1 VIGVETWSNL
11 SWNLCAGVETWN
23 PCAGVKTGVVTVTI
37 SLGIDFAAEK
47 EICHFDEVLASAAVH
62 PDVRPSGQTAGSSW
76 NSIRIEKHLCE
87 VGVWTV
93 SGAFWRIL
101 VAMKKEIFAV
111 HSAGQT
117 SPEIC
122 FVGLPLLHDTC
133 CGSAQT
139 SALLC
144 CEGLSHLSVP
154 HASACS
160 GDSSRKAEG
169 LCLVMKTW

>member
-11 SWNLCAGVETWN
+11 SWNPCAGVEIWN

-37 SLGIDFAAEK
+37 SLGTDFAAEK
-47 EICHFDEVLASAAVH
+47 EISHFDEVLASAVVH
-62 PDVRPSGQTAGSSW
+62 SAVRPGGQTAPGSSW

-93 SGAFWRIL
+93 SEAFLRIP
-101 VAMKKEIFAV
+101 VAMKDIFAV

-117 SPEIC
+117 SPETC
-122 FVGLPLLHDTC
+122 FVGPPLPHDTC
-133 CGSAQT
+133 CGSAQRPT
-139 SALLC
+139 LLY
-144 CEGLSHLSVP
+144 CEGSSHLSVP

-160 GDSSRKAEG
+160 GDSLRKAEG

>member
-76 NSIRIEKHLCE
+76 NSIRIEKHS
-87 VGVWTV
+87 TD
-93 SGAFWRIL
+93 
-101 VAMKKEIFAV
+101 
-111 HSAGQT
+111 QT
-117 SPEIC
+117 SLEIC
-122 FVGLPLLHDTC
+122 FVGRPLLGDERHVFV
-133 CGSAQT
+133 QRP
-139 SALLC
+139 ALLW
-144 CEGLSHLSVP
+144 CEALSHLSVP
-154 HASACS
+154 HACPDP
-160 GDSSRKAEG
+160 GDFSRQAEG